1 MIYSYIK
8 LYHHDLTFIKPAFGR
23 VFRIIERVWADN
35 SGMMGSDFL
44 CHEKVSSRLDDN
56 TALIRRVCGSSTD
69 IVLRPV
75 VLANGQRAAVF
86 MIDGLADSRH
96 LGRDLL
102 APLTK
107 ADKEGCYSAAE
118 IARSV
123 LSLTEISLESEMQ
136 VIIESVLQGLTAL
149 FLDGAGQAVCMQ
161 AIDWPQRS
169 VEEPGT
175 DVVIRGPRE
184 GFIEAM
190 RPNVALLRRKIHH
203 PDFRVETH
211 RLGRYSRTD
220 VAVVYV
226 SGIVNEG
233 VLSLVRKRLAGIDI
247 DAILDSGSVEQLLQD
262 APGSLFPT
270 VGIAEK
276 PDIAAARILEGR
288 VCLVVDG
295 SPVVLT
301 VPMLFVEGL
310 HSPEDYYTNYLYS
323 SWIRIIRTLAFLLS
337 LWLPGFFVA
346 SVRFHQETVPL
357 KLLLSMSEAEFKT
370 PFSTGL
376 SLLIIS
382 LVYEI
387 LREAG
392 IRLPKPAGQ
401 AVSIV
406 GAIIMGDAAVS
417 ANLISTPVL
426 IVLAFTVVASFV
438 SATYLEASTLPRL
451 LFLLLGWAFGMFGL
465 MLGAMA
471 MLVYLC
477 SLESFGV
484 PYFAPIAPLELPAL
498 KDALLRFPVRSLDLR
513 PSFLSRNRRRM
524 STEHEA

>member
-1 MIYSYIK
+1 MI
-8 LYHHDLTFIKPAFGR
+8 
-23 VFRIIERVWADN
+23 
-35 SGMMGSDFL
+35 GSDFK
-44 CHEKVSSRLDDN
+44 CGKTVSVHLDENIDI
-56 TALIRRVCGSSTD
+56 IRQICGESID
-69 IVLRPV
+69 IVLRPI
-75 VLANGQRAAVF
+75 VLANGQRAEAF
-86 MIDGLADSRH
+86 WIDGLVDARQ
-96 LGRDLL
+96 LGRDFFQ
-102 APLTK
+102 PLTM
-107 ADKEGCYSAAE
+107 ADKDCDYTARELAE
-118 IARSV
+118 SV
-123 LSLTEISLESEMQ
+123 LSMAEISLERSMQ
-136 VIIESVLQGLTAL
+136 DVIESVLQGLTAL
-149 FLDGAGQAVCMQ
+149 FVEGSDRAICVQ

-203 PDFRVETH
+203 PDLRVETQ
-211 RLGRYSRTD
+211 RIGRYSRTD
-220 VAVVYV
+220 VALVYV
-226 SGIVNEG
+226 ESIVNRS
-233 VLSLVRKRLAGIDI
+233 VLAQVKKRLLQIDI
-247 DAILDSGSVEQLLQD
+247 DAVLDSGTIEQLIQD
-262 APGSLFPT
+262 KRSLLFST

-288 VCLVVDG
+288 VCLIIDG

-310 HSPEDYYTNYLYS
+310 HSPEDYYS
-323 SWIRIIRTLAFLLS
+323 SFIFASWIRIVRSLAFVFS
-337 LWLPGFFVA
+337 IWLPGFFVA
-346 SVRFHQETVPL
+346 VITFHKEIVPL
-357 KLLLSMSEAEFKT
+357 KLLLSMSAAEYNT

-376 SLLIIS
+376 SLLIIG

-417 ANLISTPVL
+417 ADLISTPVL

-438 SATYLEASTLPRL
+438 SSVFADASTLLRMA
-451 LFLLLGWAFGMFGL
+451 FLLLSWSLGL
-465 MLGAMA
+465 YGLLLGAMA
-471 MLVYLC
+471 LFIHLC

-484 PYFAPIAPLELPAL
+484 PFYAPFAPLDISAL
-498 KDALLRFPVRSLDLR
+498 KDSILRFPIRSTKYR
-513 PSFLSRNRRRM
+513 PSFLSNNRRRM
-524 STEHEA
+524 HFDNESN

>member
-1 MIYSYIK
+1 MI
-8 LYHHDLTFIKPAFGR
+8 
-23 VFRIIERVWADN
+23 
-35 SGMMGSDFL
+35 GSDFK
-44 CHEKVSSRLDDN
+44 CTKNVSPCLNDN
-56 TALIRRVCGSSTD
+56 INLITQVCGRSMD
-69 IVLRPV
+69 VIIRHLLLP
-75 VLANGQRAAVF
+75 NGQRAAAF
-86 MIDGLADSRH
+86 LIDGLADSKH
-96 LGRDLL
+96 LGRDLFM
-102 APLTK
+102 PLTR
-107 ADKEGCYSAAE
+107 ADKNGSYTARELAE
-118 IARSV
+118 TV
-123 LSLTEISLESEMQ
+123 LSIAEFSIEHDMQ
-136 VIIESVLQGLTAL
+136 TIIESVLQGLTVL
-149 FLDGAGQAVCMQ
+149 FLDGDDSAVCMQ

-184 GFIEAM
+184 GFIEAL

-203 PDFRVETH
+203 PDFRVET
-211 RLGRYSRTD
+211 RRIGRYSRTD
-220 VAVVYV
+220 VALVYV
-226 SGIVNEG
+226 ESIVNRE
-233 VLSLVRKRLAGIDI
+233 VLQLVKKRIDKIDI
-247 DAILDSGSVEQLLQD
+247 DAVLDSGCVEQFLQD
-262 APGSLFPT
+262 KPGSLFPL

-276 PDIAAARILEGR
+276 PDIAASRILEGR
-288 VCLVVDG
+288 ICLIVDG

-310 HSPEDYYTNYLYS
+310 HSPEDYYTNFIYA
-323 SWIRIIRTLAFLLS
+323 SWIRLIRSLAFMLS

-346 SVRFHQETVPL
+346 TVTFHQEIVPL
-357 KLLLSMSEAEFKT
+357 KLLISMSEAEFNT
-370 PFSTGL
+370 PFSIGL

-438 SATYLEASTLPRL
+438 SSAYVYASSL
-451 LFLLLGWAFGMFGL
+451 LRFIFLILGWILGLYGLLLGAVSM
-465 MLGAMA
+465 MI
-471 MLVYLC
+471 YLC

-484 PYFAPIAPLELPAL
+484 PYFAPFAPLDLSAL
-498 KDALLRFPVRSLDLR
+498 KDSVLRFPLHLMKKR
-513 PSFLSRNRRRM
+513 PAVLSGNRRRIADGN
-524 STEHEA
+524 EIV